1 MGLTVMSLK
10 ETILSLIT
18 PKAGR
23 IWVFTSVYYI
33 LMLPMYFVILLD
45 NSISVKINSF
55 LALFKRL
62 LSELGSDLNKKQ
74 LTASIKL
81 LTYVI

>member
-18 PKAGR
+18 PRAGR

-55 LALFKRL
+55 LALFKR
-62 LSELGSDLNKKQ
+62 ELGSDLNKKQ

-81 LTYVI
+81 LVYVI